1 MLVFTELFND
11 IKLNGLDCG
20 KQLRIHADVV
30 QGSHRKN
37 CRIIKAYWPK
47 ADPPLRLHTLP
58 QFPCRQV
65 LRQQGHRLI
74 FAVIAGW
81 ILPLALVVL

>member
-11 IKLNGLDCG
+11 IKLNGLNCG
-20 KQLRIHADVV
+20 KQLSIHVDVV

-47 ADPPLRLHTLP
+47 VDPPLRLHKLP
-58 QFPCRQV
+58 QIPCWQV
-65 LRQQGHRLI
+65 LRQQGHGFI
-74 FAVIAGW
+74 FAIFAGW
-81 ILPLALVVL
+81 VLPLALVVF